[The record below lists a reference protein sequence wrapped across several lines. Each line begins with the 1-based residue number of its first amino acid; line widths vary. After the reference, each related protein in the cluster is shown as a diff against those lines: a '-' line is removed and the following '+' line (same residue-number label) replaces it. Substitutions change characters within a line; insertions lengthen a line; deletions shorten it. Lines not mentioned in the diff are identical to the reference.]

1 MAVPVSSATPIVFL
15 DIDGVLLP
23 FGHADP
29 LHRAAGNQDDFPD
42 ECLGALARILE
53 AVPHARLVLS
63 STWRCWPGGV
73 GHICGEFRRHG
84 GALKDVRFLSMT
96 NKENHSHRQWE
107 IAEWLRGDEG
117 RAVDTW
123 VALDDEELLDGAPLR
138 RHRAWFANHV
148 VKTRSDVGLT
158 AELADRAI
166 ALLRAA
172 PVPRPTE
179 AEEAAAAGAADPL
192 APFTLRS
199 IAGRPALVLDTD
211 AVMEDVQ
218 RAVFESGE
226 EPDETFW
233 ATLSRYLA
241 EHAASAASILP
252 AGVRLECDP
261 TGRHAEV
268 SPGTVVWHVGNDD
281 RAALGRLGSQLA
293 ALANDAAALKA
304 AAVAA
309 RTAVVI
315 T

>member
-53 AVPHARLVLS
+53 AVPNARLVLS

-199 IAGRPALVLDTD
+199 IAGRP
-211 AVMEDVQ
+211 
-218 RAVFESGE
+218 RAG
-226 EPDETFW
+226 P
-233 ATLSRYLA
+233 RY
-241 EHAASAASILP
+241 
-252 AGVRLECDP
+252 GCCN
-261 TGRHAEV
+261 G
-268 SPGTVVWHVGNDD
+268 G
-281 RAALGRLGSQLA
+281 RAARRLREWRRAGRGVLG
-293 ALANDAAALKA
+293 DFV
-304 AAVAA
+304 AVPRRA
-309 RTAVVI
+309 RRVRRVDFARRRPP
-315 T
+315 